1 MRERG
6 GRFWKV
12 GELARPTG
20 LTVRALHHYEHVGVL
35 RPACRTS
42 AGHRL
47 YDEAGVRRLYQVV
60 ALRELGLP
68 LEAIGTVL
76 SGQVDLADLLD
87 DHLAH
92 VERQLDAL
100 RSLRRRLTGL
110 AATARSARGLDPDD
124 LFGLMEEV
132 AELEETIRAYY
143 TDEQIAYL
151 ERRRREL
158 GEEVIASVEAEWPR
172 LIEQVRAETEAGTD
186 PADPRVRTPAA
197 RWTELVEMFHG
208 GDEGVRDALY
218 RRYRDRGGAIAAQ
231 QCGPTAAMTAY
242 VQRAVDA
249 SAS

>member
-12 GELARPTG
+12 GELARLTG
-20 LTVRALHHYEHVGVL
+20 LTVRTLHHYEHVGVL
-35 RPACRTS
+35 RPSARTP

-47 YDEAGVRRLYQVV
+47 YGEADVRRLYQVV

-76 SGQVDLADLLD
+76 AGDVDLAELLG

-92 VERQLDAL
+92 VDRRLAAL
-100 RSLRRRLTGL
+100 RSLRDRLTAL
-110 AATARSARGLDPDD
+110 AAAARSARGLRSDD
-124 LFGLMEEV
+124 LLGLMEEV
-132 AELEETIRAYY
+132 TTMEETIRNHY
-143 TDEQIAYL
+143 TGEQLAYL

-158 GEEVIASVEAEWPR
+158 GDEAVAAVEAEWPR
-172 LIEQVRAETEAGTD
+172 LIAEVRSEMAAGTD
-186 PADPRVRTPAA
+186 PADPKVRALAT

-208 GDEGVRDALY
+208 GDEGVRDSLHRMY
-218 RRYRDRGGAIAAQ
+218 QERGDGIAEQ
-231 QCGPTAAMTAY
+231 YGGPTSDMIAY
-242 VQRAVDA
+242 VQRAIDS